1 MAQILHLEIPN
12 FGNNVLGCL
21 NEQRLM
27 GLFCDVSIVVK
38 GQAFK
43 AHRAVL
49 AANSLYFRD
58 LFSGNSK
65 SAFELPSTVP
75 PACFQQ
81 ILSFCYTGKLTMAAS
96 EQLVVM
102 YTAGFLQIQRIVE
115 KGTELMFKVS
125 SPHCDS
131 QTTSIEDTG
140 SAPQSPCPLQ
150 PPATPTVVSSALPI
164 PLLSRVKSEHCE
176 QDLTVPGIHALTTK
190 RSLEASQRESAS
202 HLNCATPLKLPRVSY
217 PGSWGATPFVQ
228 PVTYVQTERTSPGG
242 SSNQTTDSPTSY
254 QNEEEE
260 DDDEAYETMA
270 EDQYGQMYIK
280 ASSGYPGS
288 GVYITRGQLMN
299 CHLCAGVKHKV
310 LLRRLLASFFDR
322 NTLANSCG
330 TGIRSSTSDP
340 SRKPLDSRVLNAV
353 KLYCQNFAPNFKE
366 SEMNVI
372 AADMCTNARRV
383 RKRWLPKIK
392 SMLPDGME
400 VYRTV
405 IGDASGGGSLEPEL
419 YGTGTTFEQNSQA
432 EKRSDPGTL
441 LGERTNP
448 ISIDVE
454 SPKSDQSCEQNE
466 MAESVIREAAG
477 TNILAADTPSTGHTF
492 DQEEASS
499 NNRSETPMRKLDG
512 TYAGT
517 L

>member
-65 SAFELPSTVP
+65 NAFELPATVP
-75 PACFQQ
+75 PTCFQQ

-131 QTTSIEDTG
+131 QTTSIEDAV
-140 SAPQSPCPLQ
+140 SEPQSPCPLQ
-150 PPATPTVVSSALPI
+150 PPATLTVVSPILPI

-176 QDLTVPGIHALTTK
+176 PDLMTPGIHALTTK
-190 RSLEASQRESAS
+190 RDGSNNHHCS
-202 HLNCATPLKLPRVSY
+202 TPLKLPRVSY
-217 PGSWGATPFVQ
+217 PGTWGATTFVQ
-228 PVTYVQTERTSPGG
+228 PVNYAPAERSSPGG

-260 DDDEAYETMA
+260 DEDEAYDTMT

-280 ASSGYPGS
+280 TSSGYPGKKSSLALTLLYDVAPFIS
-288 GVYITRGQLMN
+288 GVPNHFHPICPCQL
-299 CHLCAGVKHKV
+299 
-310 LLRRLLASFFDR
+310 
-322 NTLANSCG
+322 
-330 TGIRSSTSDP
+330 
-340 SRKPLDSRVLNAV
+340 
-353 KLYCQNFAPNFKE
+353 
-366 SEMNVI
+366 
-372 AADMCTNARRV
+372 
-383 RKRWLPKIK
+383 
-392 SMLPDGME
+392 
-400 VYRTV
+400 
-405 IGDASGGGSLEPEL
+405 
-419 YGTGTTFEQNSQA
+419 
-432 EKRSDPGTL
+432 
-441 LGERTNP
+441 
-448 ISIDVE
+448 
-454 SPKSDQSCEQNE
+454 
-466 MAESVIREAAG
+466 
-477 TNILAADTPSTGHTF
+477 
-492 DQEEASS
+492 
-499 NNRSETPMRKLDG
+499 
-512 TYAGT
+512 
-517 L
+517 